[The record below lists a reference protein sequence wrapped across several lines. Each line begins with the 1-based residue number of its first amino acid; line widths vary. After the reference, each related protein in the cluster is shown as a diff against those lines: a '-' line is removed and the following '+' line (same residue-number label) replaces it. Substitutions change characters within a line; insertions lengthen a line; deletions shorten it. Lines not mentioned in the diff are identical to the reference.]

1 MTTERERI
9 DTATRHVPA
18 PRDAVWRA
26 LVDADRLVRWLPP
39 EGMSGSVGLWEPHP
53 GGRFRLILSYADPG
67 AGGKTSAGEDVV
79 EGRFVELVANERMV
93 WAVTFRSD
101 DPAFAG
107 EMLMAWL
114 LADSPRGTTVT
125 IEARNVP
132 SGIGV
137 EDHAAGLASTL
148 DNLARHL
155 G

>member
-1 MTTERERI
+1 
-9 DTATRHVPA
+9 
-18 PRDAVWRA
+18 
-26 LVDADRLVRWLPP
+26 
-39 EGMSGSVGLWEPHP
+39 
-53 GGRFRLILSYADPG
+53 
-67 AGGKTSAGEDVV
+67 
-79 EGRFVELVANERMV
+79 MV

-114 LADSPRGTTVT
+114 LADSPRGTMVT

-132 SGIGV
+132 SGIGA